1 VLVETIGNTLARAA
15 LYVVPLLLAVIVHEV
30 AHGWVAEKCGDP
42 TARRLGRITL
52 NPLVHIDPVGT
63 LLLPS
68 VLFILNAPFLFGW
81 AKPVPV
87 IAANLRRGRTDMAL
101 VAAAGPFTNFLL
113 AVLSAGVYRLVT
125 SGVVT
130 GRGYG
135 EAVLGWLAEPLI
147 RMAVISVEFNL
158 VLMVINLLPIP
169 PLDGGRV
176 LAGLVPSGAARV
188 LDRLEGYGMLIV
200 LILIGTNLWGYIVWP
215 LLKLFLSVFLR

>member
-1 VLVETIGNTLARAA
+1 MIGNTLARAV
-15 LYVVPLLLAVIVHEV
+15 LYVVPLLLAVIAHEV
-30 AHGWVAEKCGDP
+30 AHGWVAEKRGDP

-81 AKPVPV
+81 ARPVPV
-87 IAANLRRGRTDMAL
+87 VAANLKGGRKDMAL
-101 VAAAGPFTNFLL
+101 VAAAGPMSNFLL
-113 AVLSAGVYRLVT
+113 AALSAGVYRLIL
-125 SGVVT
+125 SGSPL
-130 GRGYG
+130 GHGAG
-135 EAVLGWLAEPLI
+135 DAWLGWLADPLL

-176 LAGLVPSGAARV
+176 LMGLAPAAMARTLERV
-188 LDRLEGYGMLIV
+188 EGYGMLIV
-200 LILIGTNLWGYIVWP
+200 LILIGTNVWGYIVWP
-215 LLKLFLSVFLR
+215 VLKLFLGIFLR